1 MTLREKFELM
11 ERNCD
16 ADHRTLVRAHYI
28 ERYGVEPDDLSLME
42 VLGDYD
48 AEKFKLGAKAGK
60 PAA

>member
-11 ERNCD
+11 EFNCD
-16 ADHRTLVRAHYI
+16 ADRRSRINDQFRAEFGKEPPDLTL
-28 ERYGVEPDDLSLME
+28 EE